1 MKKHTHTLLIGT
13 TLIVAIAQLKRLVKL
28 IILLKTGLKATFSK
42 HSHVNT
48 LCALVEALRSSAEG
62 ALKEARCRPD
72 REDLEAEVGAEMV
85 IADVELDGVIDAVS
99 VMLDW
104 MATYPMFRI
113 FQDAFTGL
121 LNEMKTAKQAKPVPG
136 EPSEIHVT
144 VDSIPNTIDDDETP
158 IHNPSLN

>member
-1 MKKHTHTLLIGT
+1 M
-13 TLIVAIAQLKRLVKL
+13 LIVAITQLKRLVEL
-28 IILLKTGLKATFSK
+28 TVLLRTALKETFPK

-48 LCALVEALRSSAEG
+48 MCALVETIRSSAEG
-62 ALKEARCRPD
+62 AREEAHRRPD

-121 LNEMKTAKQAKPVPG
+121 LNEMKAAKQAKPVPG
-136 EPSEIHVT
+136 EPSEVHVT
-144 VDSIPNTIDDDETP
+144 MGSIPNTIDDDKTP
-158 IHNPSLN
+158 THNPSLN